1 MDAEMEAL
9 EKNKTWEMG
18 DLPTGKNLVGC
29 KRVYT
34 VKYRV
39 DGTLERYKVR
49 LVAKWYTQTYD
60 MDYLWTFS
68 FVNKMNTVKILLLLV
83 ANCNRDLQQ
92 FDVKNAF
99 LNEDLERNLYGSP
112 SWIWQ

>member
-1 MDAEMEAL
+1 M
-9 EKNKTWEMG
+9 
-18 DLPTGKNLVGC
+18 
-29 KRVYT
+29 
-34 VKYRV
+34 
-39 DGTLERYKVR
+39 R

-99 LNEDLERNLYGSP
+99 LNEDLEGEIYMEVPPGFGSNLATKKMCKLKKALYELK
-112 SWIWQ
+112 